1 MRTVTRPRRSRGLLG
16 AQKCKRRSREL
27 SFDEP
32 DRAPELELNEI
43 VWKSVRGPGSPM
55 PPPVRSCFV
64 QASEEADD

>member
-1 MRTVTRPRRSRGLLG
+1 MPLDEKNDPAAYGSE
-16 AQKCKRRSREL
+16 ASAAMN
-27 SFDEP
+27 FDEP

-64 QASEEADD
+64 QAPEEADD